1 MLTNPYEDAPLKPGQ
16 NPQTL
21 WLAATRLKFNQAMT
35 PKGAFLGEILG
46 TLLPVLPTVESA
58 ANAALEPRLAPGA
71 YGHDAIALGLELA
84 VRVGALA
91 RRPLPGSQLNPP

>member
-1 MLTNPYEDAPLKPGQ
+1 
-16 NPQTL
+16 
-21 WLAATRLKFNQAMT
+21 MT
-35 PKGAFLGEILG
+35 PKGAFLEETPG
-46 TLLPVLPTVESA
+46 TFLATVGSA

-84 VRVGALA
+84 VREGALA